1 MVCRRVFRAA
11 AGRRRCVARAHQGT
25 SRQTPGY
32 PAAAAAERRQRV
44 PQPARGPRGA
54 PDRKLRAERAA
65 ARRRPRIRKA
75 RQLHRQPRRG
85 GLRRRHRMADP
96 RGEEPG
102 ARAHRRGAD
111 PRGAHRGGAGM
122 NAGTHFGKVAVL
134 LGGKSAERE
143 VSLKSGGMVLKALRS
158 RGVNA
163 HPFDPAERGLDALI
177 DEKFERAFIALHG
190 RFGED
195 GTVQGI
201 LEWLGI
207 PYTGSGVLASALAMD
222 KLRTKRLWAAD
233 KLPTPAYELLTT
245 DTNFRIAARKLGVPL
260 MVKPASEGSSIG
272 MSKVRAA
279 STLEEAYRLAAK
291 YDPVVIAEQ
300 FIDGIELTGAVL
312 GERALPLIKLETPR
326 EFYDYEAKYV
336 SDDTR
341 YIVPCGLPAKK
352 EQELQQLCLAAF
364 RALGCSGWGRVDLM
378 LNKRGRPYLLEVN
391 TSPGMT
397 DHSLVPMAAR
407 AVGLSYEDLCL
418 QILEGAD
425 VG

>member
-1 MVCRRVFRAA
+1 
-11 AGRRRCVARAHQGT
+11 
-25 SRQTPGY
+25 
-32 PAAAAAERRQRV
+32 
-44 PQPARGPRGA
+44 
-54 PDRKLRAERAA
+54 
-65 ARRRPRIRKA
+65 
-75 RQLHRQPRRG
+75 
-85 GLRRRHRMADP
+85 
-96 RGEEPG
+96 
-102 ARAHRRGAD
+102 
-111 PRGAHRGGAGM
+111 M
-122 NAGTHFGKVAVL
+122 NFGKVAVL

-158 RGVNA
+158 RGIDA

-177 DEKFERAFIALHG
+177 DGKFDRAFIALHG

-207 PYTGSGVLASALAMD
+207 AYTGSAVLASALAMD
-222 KLRTKRLWAAD
+222 KLRTKRIWGAE
-233 KLPTPAYELLTT
+233 KLPTPKYELLGEQ
-245 DTNFRIAARKLGVPL
+245 TNFRIAARRLGVPL

-279 STLEEAYRLAAK
+279 AGLEDAYRLAAK
-291 YDPVVIAEQ
+291 YDRVVIAEE
-300 FIDGIELTGAVL
+300 FVDGIELTGAVL

-326 EFYDYEAKYV
+326 DFYDYEAKYV

-341 YIVPCGLPAKK
+341 YIVPCGLPEKK
-352 EQELQQLCLAAF
+352 ERELQELCLAAF
-364 RALGCSGWGRVDLM
+364 RSLGCRGWGRVDLM

-407 AVGLSYEDLCL
+407 AVGMSYEDLCI
-418 QILEGAD
+418 QILEGAR